1 MTFRKLILIAA
12 TTLTIT
18 TLALGCGQATEPA
31 AQDVVEKAV
40 AAYSSVQTVKM
51 DMSMSMNMEAVGG
64 EQPTNI
70 RMDMDADGSMNVK
83 ETELSLTMTADMDIP
98 EMGNQN
104 LSTDIYVVDGWMYM
118 KMDIPVVGEVSSG

>member
-64 EQPTNI
+64 EQPINV

-118 KMDIPVVGEVSSG
+118 KMDIPVVGEQ